1 LSIRRNSLCRLAD
14 AKSVGG
20 RNDAAAEPDQRAPN
34 DGASLVANRKEQT
47 MFFGQTPTALVLADT
62 AASPSRNRIHARVA
76 TVVAVLGLISVLLL
90 AGNAQAAGYNYR
102 LADGSIADVN
112 LRCAGG
118 SYLYYDRY
126 ASSAGIY
133 FRSEL
138 LYAPQVR
145 DGYGRLV
152 WGKFQSSG
160 VSGWNLLA
168 AGSTFTG
175 LTPRMGTA
183 LWALNVQFG
192 KYVNGRFVTTSWYGA
207 DAFQSEGSS
216 QTFNGKTC
224 MTIF

>member
-1 LSIRRNSLCRLAD
+1 
-14 AKSVGG
+14 
-20 RNDAAAEPDQRAPN
+20 
-34 DGASLVANRKEQT
+34 
-47 MFFGQTPTALVLADT
+47 MFSGQTHTDVALTDS
-62 AASPSRNRIHARVA
+62 AALRSRNRISARIA
-76 TVVAVLGLISVLLL
+76 TVVALLGLVSALLL
-90 AGNAQAAGYNYR
+90 ATNAEAAGYNYR

-145 DGYGRLV
+145 DAYGRLV
-152 WGKFQSSG
+152 WGTFQSSG

-168 AGSTFTG
+168 AGSSFTG

-183 LWALNVQFG
+183 LWAVNVQFG

-216 QTFNGKTC
+216 QTYSGKTC